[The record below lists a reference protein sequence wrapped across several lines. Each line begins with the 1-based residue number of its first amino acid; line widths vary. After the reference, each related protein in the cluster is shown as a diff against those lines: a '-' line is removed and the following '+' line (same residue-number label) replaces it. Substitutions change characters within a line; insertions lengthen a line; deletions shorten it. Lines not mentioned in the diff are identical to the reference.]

1 MEIPIILTTQRI
13 TNKITK
19 EKDMR
24 RSISFFSVRIQVIK
38 WKMRKAGGM
47 KIYEISGT
55 GKLSDDLSS
64 KRVDHHNADE
74 IRKEADAV
82 ISRNHIRYVIFDFD
96 RTDFM
101 DSSGIGIIMGRYK
114 TVSLIGGEVWA
125 VHTNERIRKIL
136 TFSGA
141 TKIMQIYEGED

>member
-1 MEIPIILTTQRI
+1 MRYQVQENCLT
-13 TNKITK
+13 
-19 EKDMR
+19 
-24 RSISFFSVRIQVIK
+24 
-38 WKMRKAGGM
+38 
-47 KIYEISGT
+47 IYLPRE
-55 GKLSDDLSS
+55 
-64 KRVDHHNADE
+64 VDHHNADE
-74 IRKEADAV
+74 IRKEA
-82 ISRNHIRYVIFDFD
+82 DFD

-141 TKIMQIYEGED
+141 TKIMQIYEGEA

>member
-1 MEIPIILTTQRI
+1 MQI
-13 TNKITK
+13 
-19 EKDMR
+19 
-24 RSISFFSVRIQVIK
+24 
-38 WKMRKAGGM
+38 
-47 KIYEISGT
+47 
-55 GKLSDDLSS
+55 
-64 KRVDHHNADE
+64 E

-125 VHTNERIRKIL
+125 VHTKRKK
-136 TFSGA
+136 SGRFLHFQEQQRLCRFMRG
-141 TKIMQIYEGED
+141 KD